1 MTQTLASTTST
12 ASTAFPAAASAS
24 NGFPAASGAGT
35 ARARRLLRAVA
46 VVACL
51 PYLGL
56 KVAWIA
62 GSHVGIPAGSVL
74 LDHRVTMAVANGLTV
89 LLDSCVIAL
98 ALVLTRPWGLRVP
111 AWPLAFPVWVATG
124 LLAPIMA
131 GFPLQLL
138 TRAFGEDTATA
149 SGPGGEPFLHSWVF
163 AVVYTGFIVQGLA
176 LGTLFV
182 LYARGRWGQ
191 LWHGRVGDLPV
202 RAVAAPFKAVAVIGA
217 VLAAFPLAV
226 RLYWASGGTA
236 GLGTG
241 EHADGLRVL
250 EGMHV
255 AFLAAA
261 VTGTLLLALRRA
273 RRLPV
278 AVPLASA
285 WVCSGAAA
293 CWGGWVLLATLM
305 PADDPADRPDTL
317 MTLTYA
323 GQMTVGLLLA
333 SVGAHF
339 LTRRS
344 VTARTRP

>member
-1 MTQTLASTTST
+1 MTQTLTS
-12 ASTAFPAAASAS
+12 SAS
-24 NGFPAASGAGT
+24 PAASPAGPP
-35 ARARRLLRAVA
+35 AGPGRARRLLRAVA

-56 KVAWIA
+56 KAAWIA

-74 LDHRVTMAVANGLTV
+74 LEHRGTMAVANGLTV
-89 LLDSCVIAL
+89 LLDSCVIVL
-98 ALVLTRPWGLRVP
+98 TLVLTRPWGVRVP
-111 AWPLAFPVWVATG
+111 AWALAFPVWVATG

-131 GFPLQLL
+131 GYPLQLL
-138 TRAFGEDTATA
+138 TRAFGSDTAA
-149 SGPGGEPFLHSWVF
+149 APGGGSASFLHPWVF

-176 LGTLFV
+176 LGALFA
-182 LYARGRWGQ
+182 LYARARWGH
-191 LWHGRVGDLPV
+191 LWRGRMRDLPG
-202 RAVAAPFKAVAVIGA
+202 RAVAAPYRAVAVVGA
-217 VLAAFPLAV
+217 VLATFPLAV
-226 RLYWASGGTA
+226 RLYWACGGTA
-236 GLGTG
+236 GLGAG
-241 EHADGLRVL
+241 ERIDGFRVL

-261 VTGTLLLALRRA
+261 VAGTLVLALRRA
-273 RRLPV
+273 PRLPV
-278 AVPLASA
+278 TVPLASA

-305 PADDPADRPDTL
+305 PADDPADRPTTP
-317 MTLTYA
+317 MVLTYA

-344 VTARTRP
+344 AATRTRP

>member
-1 MTQTLASTTST
+1 MTQPLASTPSSASTPST
-12 ASTAFPAAASAS
+12 ALPAASA
-24 NGFPAASGAGT
+24 AGS

-46 VVACL
+46 VAACL

-74 LDHRVTMAVANGLTV
+74 LDHRVTMAVANGLTL

-98 ALVLTRPWGLRVP
+98 ALTLTLPWGLRVP
-111 AWPLAFPVWVATG
+111 AWRLAFPVWVATG

-182 LYARGRWGQ
+182 RYARGRWGR
-191 LWHGRVGDLPV
+191 LWRGRMWDLPV

-217 VLAAFPLAV
+217 VLASFPFAV

-236 GLGTG
+236 GLGAG
-241 EHADGLRVL
+241 ERAAGFRVL
-250 EGMHV
+250 EGLHV

-261 VTGTLLLALRRA
+261 VVGTLLLAFRRA

-278 AVPLASA
+278 AVPLASV
-285 WVCSGAAA
+285 WVCSAAVA

-305 PADDPADRPDTL
+305 PADDAADRPATL
-317 MTLTYA
+317 MTLAYA